1 MTNFSPFIL
10 CILAGFSTLI
20 GTLFIYI
27 KYNKEKI
34 IKYSLAFASGV
45 MLSVSIIDLIPESI
59 HLLSKTLTK
68 EKIFIYL
75 LFFTIIGLLIP
86 FIIDKLLEKNDND
99 LYRVG
104 VLSMLAIIIHNI
116 PEGIA
121 TFLSATTNIKLG
133 ISLAIS
139 IALHN
144 IPEGI
149 SIAIPIYYGT
159 KNKRKAFTMTLVSAL
174 SEPFGAILAFLILK
188 PIITDQ
194 IMGVILAI
202 ITGIMINIS
211 LIELLPKSLNY
222 KEKEKTLVFF
232 IIGIIFMH
240 ISINLMK

>member
-1 MTNFSPFIL
+1 MTNFIPFIL
-10 CILAGFSTLI
+10 SILAGFSTLI

-159 KNKRKAFTMTLVSAL
+159 KNKRKAFIMTLVSAL

>member
-1 MTNFSPFIL
+1 
-10 CILAGFSTLI
+10 
-20 GTLFIYI
+20 
-27 KYNKEKI
+27 
-34 IKYSLAFASGV
+34 

-159 KNKRKAFTMTLVSAL
+159 KNKRKAFIMTLVSAL